1 MQQEI
6 KGDER
11 AERLFQLLTDVDMD
25 YNPVYPESRNRDL
38 VLMGYGSEEIREM
51 RDRLAGL
58 EVNDGIDPETSVGYQ
73 LYKRGQELTGA
84 AQSGLTEGSRAVQG
98 AVSSAAENLAIS
110 SINPAAVLP
119 VLSLQG
125 AGDAMGQSIEKGE
138 SAGKT
143 LAGGALK
150 FGAGWGINSV
160 GAADLAKTMG
170 SDYAK
175 DTLAGQIAAKIQS
188 LVGDAPFAKAHPTV
202 AAALSGGIDNAMQAF
217 VESYADKAIDAAL
230 GDEKAAQ
237 SLFTT
242 DTLIAA
248 LESGLSGG
256 ASGAMGGAVGSVLAK
271 HNDGNAS
278 LLGQAE
284 YYDQL
289 DKYEKAVA
297 AEKKR
302 QQRVEEP
309 GMASEQQTAQ
319 EAAKA
324 DSGLALSGAS
334 RQLPQSGSPWQ
345 DGEAKLDEK
354 GSAGRESDSPADKG
368 GGSENGEGEA
378 GEEAKKP
385 SPAERRRAFGQM
397 MSGEYKDLADEM
409 MQIAAQN
416 LEASPEMRGLLEAI
430 AEKYGTDA
438 TDLTALTDA
447 IRNGV
452 VKDDAYFEKIA
463 MEKGISVK
471 TAREM
476 DKLETQNKRLTAQ
489 QQAAQQMQKAAA
501 ERARIAQI
509 QAKWDAEAEALKA
522 KYPEFD
528 REEVLANPEV
538 EKMMRAGCSME
549 AAYRAAYFDRLMA
562 RQTAATAQQTEQ
574 GVLNRVQQ
582 RASRPAENGTRP
594 GGAVQTHLDVE
605 HMSRKDREALE
616 RRVLRGEIITL

>member
-1 MQQEI
+1 MIQVIYNEVEDAMI
-6 KGDER
+6 LR
-11 AERLFQLLTDVDMD
+11 AEGHAGFAEKGKDIVCAAVSVLMQTLACSVGTCMGNDGKGFSVVCKKSNDNIAKFELVTDGLALLQRE
-25 YNPVYPESRNRDL
+25 YPENVRYINATERKTK
-38 VLMGYGSEEIREM
+38 
-51 RDRLAGL
+51 AL
-58 EVNDGIDPETSVGYQ
+58 ELQLFADG
-73 LYKRGQELTGA
+73 GA
-84 AQSGLTEGSRAVQG
+84 ASTGDAAPAADNAAEGG
-98 AVSSAAENLAIS
+98 ADPKATDSAAE
-110 SINPAAVLP
+110 
-119 VLSLQG
+119 
-125 AGDAMGQSIEKGE
+125 
-138 SAGKT
+138 
-143 LAGGALK
+143 
-150 FGAGWGINSV
+150 
-160 GAADLAKTMG
+160 G
-170 SDYAK
+170 S
-175 DTLAGQIAAKIQS
+175 
-188 LVGDAPFAKAHPTV
+188 
-202 AAALSGGIDNAMQAF
+202 
-217 VESYADKAIDAAL
+217 
-230 GDEKAAQ
+230 
-237 SLFTT
+237 
-242 DTLIAA
+242 
-248 LESGLSGG
+248 
-256 ASGAMGGAVGSVLAK
+256 
-271 HNDGNAS
+271 
-278 LLGQAE
+278 
-284 YYDQL
+284 
-289 DKYEKAVA
+289 
-297 AEKKR
+297 
-302 QQRVEEP
+302 
-309 GMASEQQTAQ
+309 
-319 EAAKA
+319 
-324 DSGLALSGAS
+324 
-334 RQLPQSGSPWQ
+334 
-345 DGEAKLDEK
+345 
-354 GSAGRESDSPADKG
+354 
-368 GGSENGEGEA
+368 GSENGEGEA

-385 SPAERRRAFGQM
+385 SPAERRKAFGQI

-409 MQIAAQN
+409 MQNAVQIAAQN

-476 DKLETQNKRLTAQ
+476 DKLETQNRRLTAQ

-509 QAKWDAEAEALKA
+509 QARWDAEAEALKA

-616 RRVLRGEIITL
+616 KRVLRGEIITL

>member
-1 MQQEI
+1 MIQVTYNEV
-6 KGDER
+6 GDEMILR
-11 AERLFQLLTDVDMD
+11 AEGHAGYAEKGKDIVCAAVSVLMQTLACSVGTCMGNDGKGFSVVCKKSNNNIAKFELVTDGLVLLQRE
-25 YNPVYPESRNRDL
+25 YPENVRYINATERKTK
-38 VLMGYGSEEIREM
+38 
-51 RDRLAGL
+51 AL
-58 EVNDGIDPETSVGYQ
+58 ELQLFADG
-73 LYKRGQELTGA
+73 GA
-84 AQSGLTEGSRAVQG
+84 ASTGDAAPAADNAAEGGTDPKAEGSATEGS
-98 AVSSAAENLAIS
+98 
-110 SINPAAVLP
+110 
-119 VLSLQG
+119 
-125 AGDAMGQSIEKGE
+125 
-138 SAGKT
+138 
-143 LAGGALK
+143 
-150 FGAGWGINSV
+150 
-160 GAADLAKTMG
+160 G
-170 SDYAK
+170 S
-175 DTLAGQIAAKIQS
+175 
-188 LVGDAPFAKAHPTV
+188 
-202 AAALSGGIDNAMQAF
+202 
-217 VESYADKAIDAAL
+217 E
-230 GDEKAAQ
+230 
-237 SLFTT
+237 
-242 DTLIAA
+242 
-248 LESGLSGG
+248 
-256 ASGAMGGAVGSVLAK
+256 
-271 HNDGNAS
+271 DG
-278 LLGQAE
+278 
-284 YYDQL
+284 
-289 DKYEKAVA
+289 
-297 AEKKR
+297 
-302 QQRVEEP
+302 
-309 GMASEQQTAQ
+309 
-319 EAAKA
+319 
-324 DSGLALSGAS
+324 
-334 RQLPQSGSPWQ
+334 
-345 DGEAKLDEK
+345 
-354 GSAGRESDSPADKG
+354 ADKG
-368 GGSENGEGEA
+368 EGGQ

-409 MQIAAQN
+409 MQNAVQIAAQN

-463 MEKGISVK
+463 MEKGISVR

-489 QQAAQQMQKAAA
+489 QEAAAQMQKAAA

-509 QAKWDAEAEALKA
+509 QARWDAEAEALKA
-522 KYPEFD
+522 KYPDFD

>member
-1 MQQEI
+1 MIQIVYEVNPENGRMMLRAAGHAGYAEKGKDIVCAGVSALMQTLAYSVAEDENTSASCREI
-6 KGDER
+6 G
-11 AERLFQLLTDVDMD
+11 
-25 YNPVYPESRNRDL
+25 
-38 VLMGYGSEEIREM
+38 GSNEM
-51 RDRLAGL
+51 RILADNTPDMLAKFELVADGL
-58 EVNDGIDPETSVGYQ
+58 ILLANAYPKNVSFQKVCVGCDAAMELQLFAEGGDGGSGAGETSQSAGADSSPS
-73 LYKRGQELTGA
+73 RGALGRTENSALDEQGSTDQKA
-84 AQSGLTEGSRAVQG
+84 EGS
-98 AVSSAAENLAIS
+98 
-110 SINPAAVLP
+110 
-119 VLSLQG
+119 
-125 AGDAMGQSIEKGE
+125 
-138 SAGKT
+138 
-143 LAGGALK
+143 
-150 FGAGWGINSV
+150 
-160 GAADLAKTMG
+160 
-170 SDYAK
+170 
-175 DTLAGQIAAKIQS
+175 
-188 LVGDAPFAKAHPTV
+188 
-202 AAALSGGIDNAMQAF
+202 
-217 VESYADKAIDAAL
+217 
-230 GDEKAAQ
+230 
-237 SLFTT
+237 
-242 DTLIAA
+242 
-248 LESGLSGG
+248 
-256 ASGAMGGAVGSVLAK
+256 
-271 HNDGNAS
+271 
-278 LLGQAE
+278 
-284 YYDQL
+284 
-289 DKYEKAVA
+289 
-297 AEKKR
+297 
-302 QQRVEEP
+302 
-309 GMASEQQTAQ
+309 
-319 EAAKA
+319 
-324 DSGLALSGAS
+324 
-334 RQLPQSGSPWQ
+334 
-345 DGEAKLDEK
+345 
-354 GSAGRESDSPADKG
+354 
-368 GGSENGEGEA
+368 GSENGEGEA

-385 SPAERRRAFGQM
+385 SPAERRKAFGQM

-409 MQIAAQN
+409 MQNAVQIAAQN

-476 DKLETQNKRLTAQ
+476 DKLETQNRRLTAQ

-509 QAKWDAEAEALKA
+509 QARWDAEAEALKA

>member
-1 MQQEI
+1 MIQI
-6 KGDER
+6 
-11 AERLFQLLTDVDMD
+11 
-25 YNPVYPESRNRDL
+25 VY
-38 VLMGYGSEEIREM
+38 
-51 RDRLAGL
+51 
-58 EVNDGIDPETSVGYQ
+58 EVNPENGRMMLRAAGHAGYAE
-73 LYKRGQELTGA
+73 KGKDIVCAG
-84 AQSGLTEGSRAVQG
+84 
-98 AVSSAAENLAIS
+98 VSALMQTLAYSAAEDENTSASCREIGGSNEMRILADSTPDMLAKFELVADGLILLANAYPKNVS
-110 SINPAAVLP
+110 FQKVCVGCDAAME
-119 VLSLQG
+119 LQLFAEG
-125 AGDAMGQSIEKGE
+125 GDGSAAAGETSQ
-138 SAGKT
+138 SAGT
-143 LAGGALK
+143 ARSPDRGAL
-150 FGAGWGINSV
+150 GRTEN
-160 GAADLAKTMG
+160 
-170 SDYAK
+170 
-175 DTLAGQIAAKIQS
+175 
-188 LVGDAPFAKAHPTV
+188 
-202 AAALSGGIDNAMQAF
+202 AAL
-217 VESYADKAIDAAL
+217 
-230 GDEKAAQ
+230 DEQ
-237 SLFTT
+237 GST
-242 DTLIAA
+242 DTKA
-248 LESGLSGG
+248 E
-256 ASGAMGGAVGSVLAK
+256 GS
-271 HNDGNAS
+271 
-278 LLGQAE
+278 
-284 YYDQL
+284 
-289 DKYEKAVA
+289 
-297 AEKKR
+297 
-302 QQRVEEP
+302 
-309 GMASEQQTAQ
+309 
-319 EAAKA
+319 
-324 DSGLALSGAS
+324 
-334 RQLPQSGSPWQ
+334 
-345 DGEAKLDEK
+345 
-354 GSAGRESDSPADKG
+354 
-368 GGSENGEGEA
+368 GSENGEGEA

-409 MQIAAQN
+409 MQNAVQIAAQN

-452 VKDDAYFEKIA
+452 VKDDAYFERIA
-463 MEKGISVK
+463 MEKGISVR

-582 RASRPAENGTRP
+582 RASRPTENGTHP

-616 RRVLRGEIITL
+616 KRVLRGEIITL

>member
-1 MQQEI
+1 MIQVTYNEV
-6 KGDER
+6 GDEMILR
-11 AERLFQLLTDVDMD
+11 AEGHAGYAEKGKDIVCAAVSVLMQTLACSVGTCMGNDGKGFSVVCKKSNNNIAKFELVTDGLVLLQRE
-25 YNPVYPESRNRDL
+25 YPENVRYINATERKTK
-38 VLMGYGSEEIREM
+38 
-51 RDRLAGL
+51 AL
-58 EVNDGIDPETSVGYQ
+58 ELQLFADGGAASTGDAAPAADNAAEGGADPEATD
-73 LYKRGQELTGA
+73 
-84 AQSGLTEGSRAVQG
+84 
-98 AVSSAAENLAIS
+98 SAAE
-110 SINPAAVLP
+110 
-119 VLSLQG
+119 
-125 AGDAMGQSIEKGE
+125 
-138 SAGKT
+138 
-143 LAGGALK
+143 
-150 FGAGWGINSV
+150 
-160 GAADLAKTMG
+160 G
-170 SDYAK
+170 S
-175 DTLAGQIAAKIQS
+175 
-188 LVGDAPFAKAHPTV
+188 
-202 AAALSGGIDNAMQAF
+202 
-217 VESYADKAIDAAL
+217 
-230 GDEKAAQ
+230 
-237 SLFTT
+237 
-242 DTLIAA
+242 
-248 LESGLSGG
+248 
-256 ASGAMGGAVGSVLAK
+256 
-271 HNDGNAS
+271 
-278 LLGQAE
+278 
-284 YYDQL
+284 
-289 DKYEKAVA
+289 
-297 AEKKR
+297 
-302 QQRVEEP
+302 
-309 GMASEQQTAQ
+309 
-319 EAAKA
+319 
-324 DSGLALSGAS
+324 
-334 RQLPQSGSPWQ
+334 
-345 DGEAKLDEK
+345 
-354 GSAGRESDSPADKG
+354 
-368 GGSENGEGEA
+368 GSENGEGEA

-385 SPAERRRAFGQM
+385 SPAERRKAFGQM

-409 MQIAAQN
+409 MQNAVQIAAQN

-463 MEKGISVK
+463 MEKGISVR

-509 QAKWDAEAEALKA
+509 QARWDAEAEALKA

-616 RRVLRGEIITL
+616 KRVLRGEIITL